1 MKVFLHNKNVLDI
14 EEADTIALPIDG
26 DHEGME
32 GNVARQFMKRLG
44 VENFYELFPCSIEY
58 PVSDCHWGR
67 IEGGWDDETHF
78 KYVCAIS
85 TLSHAQNINHKQK
98 TAYALRG
105 MLQDMESSGQL
116 GTRIA
121 MPVLTGGWRNSP
133 IEALYLILG
142 EADQI
147 RHGEL
152 HLAELDT
159 ERYEMFK
166 PIIG

>member
-1 MKVFLHNKNVLDI
+1 
-14 EEADTIALPIDG
+14 
-26 DHEGME
+26 ME

-44 VENFYELFPCSIEY
+44 IDDFHDLFSWPIEY
-58 PVSDCHWGR
+58 PVSDCHWGM
-67 IEGGWDDETHF
+67 IEGAWDEETHF

-85 TLSHAQNINHKQK
+85 TLSHAQDVNQRQR

-105 MLQDMESSGQL
+105 MLQGMESSGDL

-121 MPVLTGGWRNSP
+121 MPVLTGGWRLSP

-147 RHGEL
+147 PCGEL
-152 HLAELDT
+152 HLAELDKD
-159 ERYEMFK
+159 RYEMFK
-166 PIIG
+166 PIVG